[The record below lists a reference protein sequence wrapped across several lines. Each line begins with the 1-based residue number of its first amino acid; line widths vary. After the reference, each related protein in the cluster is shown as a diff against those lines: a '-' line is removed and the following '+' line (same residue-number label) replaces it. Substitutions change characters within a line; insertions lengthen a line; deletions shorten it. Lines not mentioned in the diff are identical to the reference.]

1 MSERVSKWETHQ
13 ERWGMRERTGGSV
26 SEWTGKRANK
36 RISKKWVGDRGAI
49 CQCKWPGNRCAKSN
63 KNQVF
68 ERFVFSTTGW
78 KVNHLSNSAKA
89 ISPIIGK
96 RFMVYDITMSPN
108 AIDSRYCLV
117 WFICCLPQLPCFPF
131 SNIFQ
136 LFSFCIIV
144 AIPDFVYIYVYNRM
158 IIDLLSKLVEQPK
171 TNSRFVKSLVF
182 AHAWEF
188 WIKWFRVCK

>member
-117 WFICCLPQLPCFPF
+117 WFICCLPQLPCFLFQIYSNFFLFVSLLPF
-131 SNIFQ
+131 PT
-136 LFSFCIIV
+136 L
-144 AIPDFVYIYVYNRM
+144 YIYICVQSNDNWFIVKVSWTTKNKLPLCEIFGVCTRM
-158 IIDLLSKLVEQPK
+158 RIL
-171 TNSRFVKSLVF
+171 N
-182 AHAWEF
+182 
-188 WIKWFRVCK
+188 